1 MAGWTLAHGG
11 LMVWLMCVDRD
22 PYLIDDD
29 LNTLGGIRGYWH
41 IVKPMQ
47 MPSV

>member
-1 MAGWTLAHGG
+1 MDG
-11 LMVWLMCVDRD
+11 D

-41 IVKPMQ
+41 VVKPCTC
-47 MPSV
+47 PPYDEEALEATEETLNHL